1 MLLFN
6 VKCEYDK
13 KWRKISLKVLD
24 SNCSMTININ
34 VSWICQIFVT
44 DIFAI
49 SATFCMSELDEVD
62 RMTLRQHVH
71 FMIHFFRSRLKVFD
85 LGEYDARVK
94 LFSKEGAMI
103 TCIISKVIFCMSKRT
118 ILSVCKPCDTINFGK
133 ALPAF
138 SMWPK
143 TKKTLRP
150 LHLKNHKVYQ

>member
-1 MLLFN
+1 MEKNIIESLGLKLQHDN
-6 VKCEYDK
+6 KYKCFLNLPNFCHRYICHISDILHVWTRWSWPNDFETTCPFYD
-13 KWRKISLKVLD
+13 SL
-24 SNCSMTININ
+24 
-34 VSWICQIFVT
+34 
-44 DIFAI
+44 
-49 SATFCMSELDEVD
+49 
-62 RMTLRQHVH
+62 
-71 FMIHFFRSRLKVFD
+71 FRSRLKIFD

-118 ILSVCKPCDTINFGK
+118 ILSVCKLCDTINFGE

>member
-1 MLLFN
+1 MIKKMEKNIIESLGLKLQHDN
-6 VKCEYDK
+6 KYKCF
-13 KWRKISLKVLD
+13 LNLP
-24 SNCSMTININ
+24 N
-34 VSWICQIFVT
+34 FFT

-71 FMIHFFRSRLKVFD
+71 FMIHFFRSRLKIFD

-118 ILSVCKPCDTINFGK
+118 ILSVCKLCDTINFGE

-138 SMWPK
+138 SM
-143 TKKTLRP
+143 
-150 LHLKNHKVYQ
+150 